1 MNKFQTFFTLLLVP
15 ACGLSLAFIPFSA
28 LQTSVDPN
36 DEVDC
41 SRYFNDSSYTS
52 LATIAKEVSANAS
65 SFYKTWGTISDIH
78 TLNDGST
85 RAFLQSSDENGEK
98 GAIAINNLPSNYQVG
113 NVLTI
118 EGQAY
123 RNYGLLTLELNNHNL
138 DYYVNSSPIEPY
150 ELTSFD
156 FGNGTYDTESAYFN
170 IYEHGPIYSVAYNLK
185 YEQGYVDY
193 NEREQI
199 LNFPS
204 GEKVTLY
211 LNSNDNDAIIDKINS
226 ASGASI
232 DVYAP
237 MQAYESRSG
246 YEFLEFLV
254 SSPDQIV
261 VGEERTETVKDIEI
275 SSTNIEMEFN
285 ETVTLTS
292 NVLPQNAANIE
303 FNVTRLE
310 GDLCSSYSVD
320 NLRHMI
326 NITSFGVEG
335 VDFYRITANGNENVY
350 VDIQVSV
357 SSNGGGGGSGN
368 IETLMLDS
376 YNAPYVG
383 KYDTGNYGGESYNY
397 VDFGYYRAV
406 NLSSGFMTLL
416 SQYED
421 IWLNP
426 PLTLPG
432 AFYNEEAMSNMTSIT
447 ISYRTNSEAYIRYG
461 EDRTMNNV
469 LTLNASASYRQST
482 FDLVGNNNYFFSVE
496 TGRSKLD
503 IEYISIDYEEGY
515 GPYTGYSPLSGEYR
529 LEPTVYKRPALVAG
543 ETSISVPIDVT
554 YDGMGG
560 YTINERKELVCD
572 TLEDAS
578 SSGRDDMYAYTDP
591 VEVAAYFIAFGSYP
605 CNYYM
610 DGDASFAK
618 SVMGD
623 KARLAQVFSRTDGYA
638 TAVPYN
644 LNENGELVYYELDI
658 ALEAAYYEEGSRG
671 VGRLVCW
678 TSGFSVYDDTYPVV
692 VYTDDHYATF
702 KEYYNDGTFGP
713 NFNAEMKVTPYSY
726 GEATQI
732 DLQLS

>member
-1 MNKFQTFFTLLLVP
+1 MNSSDNNAIIEKL
-15 ACGLSLAFIPFSA
+15 
-28 LQTSVDPN
+28 N
-36 DEVDC
+36 
-41 SRYFNDSSYTS
+41 SSY
-52 LATIAKEVSANAS
+52 
-65 SFYKTWGTISDIH
+65 GT
-78 TLNDGST
+78 
-85 RAFLQSSDENGEK
+85 
-98 GAIAINNLPSNYQVG
+98 
-113 NVLTI
+113 
-118 EGQAY
+118 
-123 RNYGLLTLELNNHNL
+123 
-138 DYYVNSSPIEPY
+138 
-150 ELTSFD
+150 
-156 FGNGTYDTESAYFN
+156 
-170 IYEHGPIYSVAYNLK
+170 
-185 YEQGYVDY
+185 
-193 NEREQI
+193 
-199 LNFPS
+199 
-204 GEKVTLY
+204 
-211 LNSNDNDAIIDKINS
+211 
-226 ASGASI
+226 SI

-246 YEFLEFLV
+246 YEFLEFLI
-254 SSPDQIV
+254 SSSEQIV

-285 ETVTLTS
+285 ETVTLTT

-310 GDLCSSYSVD
+310 GDSCSSYSFD

-326 NITSFGVEG
+326 NITSSDIEG
-335 VDFYRITANGNENVY
+335 SDVFRITANGNENVY
-350 VDIQVSV
+350 VDIQVTV
-357 SSNGGGGGSGN
+357 SSSGSGGGN

-421 IWLNP
+421 FWLNP

-447 ISYRTNSEAYIRYG
+447 IRYRTNSEAYIRYG
-461 EDRTMNNV
+461 EDRHMSNT
-469 LTLNASASYRQST
+469 LTLSPSSSYRASV
-482 FDLVGNNNYFFSVE
+482 FNLEGRYNYFFSVE

-503 IEYISIDYEEGY
+503 IEYLSIDYEDGY
-515 GPYTGYSPLSGEYR
+515 GHNTGYENVSGEYR
-529 LEPTVYKRPALVAG
+529 LAPTVCTRPALVAG
-543 ETSISVPIDVT
+543 ETSVSVPIDVT
-554 YDGMGG
+554 YDGLGG

-572 TLEDAS
+572 TLEDAY

-591 VEVAAYFIAFGSYP
+591 VEVAAYFIAFGTYP

-610 DGDASFAK
+610 DGDESLAK
-618 SVMGD
+618 RVMGD
-623 KARLAQVFSRTDGYA
+623 KARLAQQFDRKDGYA

-644 LNENGELVYYELDI
+644 LNESGELVYYELDI

-678 TSGFSVYDDTYPVV
+678 TSGFRDYNDTYPVV

-713 NFNAEMKVTPYSY
+713 NFNAEMKVTPYNY
-726 GEATQI
+726 GAATQI
-732 DLQLS
+732 DL

>member
-1 MNKFQTFFTLLLVP
+1 MKMNKFQTLLTLLLVP
-15 ACGLSLAFIPFSA
+15 AAGLSLAFIPFGVIANS
-28 LQTSVDPN
+28 TDPN
-36 DEVDC
+36 EEVDC

-52 LATIAKEVSANAS
+52 LAEIAKEVNANVS
-65 SFYKTWGTISDIH
+65 NSYKTWGTISDIH
-78 TLNDGST
+78 VLNDGST
-85 RAFLQSSDENGEK
+85 RAFLQSSDESGEK
-98 GAIAINNLPSNYQVG
+98 GAIAIDNLPSTYEVG

-118 EGQAY
+118 EGEAY
-123 RNYGLLTLELNNHNL
+123 RNYGLLKMNVNGHNL
-138 DYYVNSSPIEPY
+138 DYYVNSSPIVPY

-156 FGNGTYDTESAYFN
+156 FGSGTYETESAYFTL
-170 IYEHGPIYSVAYNLK
+170 YEHGPIYSVAYNLR
-185 YEQGYVDY
+185 YEQGPVDF

-204 GEKVTLY
+204 GEKATLY
-211 LNSNDNDAIIDKINS
+211 LNSSDNNAIIEKLNS
-226 ASGASI
+226 SYGASI

-285 ETVTLTS
+285 ETVNLTV

-310 GDLCSSYSVD
+310 GDVCSSISVD
-320 NLRHMI
+320 NVSHRI
-326 NITSFGVEG
+326 NITSFDIEG
-335 VDFYRITANGNENVY
+335 SDVFRVKANGNENVY
-350 VDIQVSV
+350 VDIQVTV
-357 SSNGGGGGSGN
+357 SSSGSGGGN

-383 KYDTGNYGGESYNY
+383 KYDTGNYGGEIYNY

-406 NLSSGFMTLL
+406 YLSSGFMTLL

-421 IWLNP
+421 FWLNP

-432 AFYNEEAMSNMTSIT
+432 AFYNEEAMPNMTSIT
-447 ISYRTNSEAYIRYG
+447 IRYRTNSEAYIRYG
-461 EDRTMNNV
+461 EDRGMNNT
-469 LTLNASASYRQST
+469 LTLDASSSYRESS
-482 FDLVGNNNYFFSVE
+482 FNLDGNTNYFFSVE
-496 TGRSKLD
+496 TGRSKVD
-503 IEYISIDYEEGY
+503 IQYISIDYEEGN
-515 GPYTGYSPLSGEYR
+515 GPYTSYSKLSGEYR

-543 ETSISVPIDVT
+543 ETSVSVPIDVT

-572 TLEDAS
+572 TLEDAD
-578 SSGRDDMYAYTDP
+578 SSGRNDMYAYTDP
-591 VEVAAYFIAFGSYP
+591 VEVAAYFIAFGTYP

-610 DGDASFAK
+610 DGDASLAK
-618 SVMGD
+618 QVMGD
-623 KARLAQVFSRTDGYA
+623 KARLAQRFSRKDGYA

-644 LNENGELVYYELDI
+644 LNESGELVYYELDI

-678 TSGFSVYDDTYPVV
+678 TSGFKVYNDTYPVV

-713 NFNAEMKVTPYSY
+713 NFNAEMKVTPYNY
-726 GEATQI
+726 GAATQI
-732 DLQLS
+732 DL